1 LADTE
6 NIGRET
12 FKILVVD
19 DEGAVRETLVTYLET
34 EGYDLRT
41 ADSGVTA
48 LKVIEEF
55 KPQVVLLDIRMPDMD
70 GLQCLRSIMKLTPG
84 IAVVVMSGF
93 ASEQI
98 ARKTLE
104 IGAFEYINKPIS
116 FEHLIKVL
124 QLVKISKFVE
134 YM

>member
-1 LADTE
+1 MADSE

-19 DEGAVRETLVTYLET
+19 DEETVREMLVTYLET
-34 EGYDLRT
+34 EGYDVGT

-48 LKVIEEF
+48 LQVIEEF

-70 GLQCLRSIMKLTPG
+70 GLQCLRSIMKQNPD
-84 IAVVVMSGF
+84 IAVVMMSGF
-93 ASEQI
+93 VSEQI

-104 IGAFEYINKPIS
+104 IGAFDYVNKPIS
-116 FEHLIKVL
+116 LEHLMRIL

>member
-1 LADTE
+1 MADTE

-19 DEGAVRETLVTYLET
+19 DEGAIRETLVTYLET
-34 EGYDLRT
+34 EGYDMRT

>member
-1 LADTE
+1 VTEPDTV
-6 NIGRET
+6 GRET

-19 DEGAVRETLVTYLET
+19 DEEPVREMLVTYLET
-34 EGYDLRT
+34 EGYDVST
-41 ADSGVTA
+41 ADSGVSA
-48 LKVIEEF
+48 LPAIEDF

-70 GLQCLRSIMKLTPG
+70 GLQCLRSIMKRNPD
-84 IAVVVMSGF
+84 IAVVMMSGF
-93 ASEQI
+93 VSEQI

-104 IGAFEYINKPIS
+104 IGAFDYINKPIS
-116 FEHLIKVL
+116 FEHLMKVL

>member
-1 LADTE
+1 MADTE

-34 EGYDLRT
+34 EGYDMRT

>member
-1 LADTE
+1 MADTE

-19 DEGAVRETLVTYLET
+19 DEGSIRETLVTYLET

-104 IGAFEYINKPIS
+104 IGAFEYINKPIC

>member
-1 LADTE
+1 MADSE

-19 DEGAVRETLVTYLET
+19 DEETVREMLVTYLET
-34 EGYDLRT
+34 EGYDVGT

-48 LKVIEEF
+48 LQVIEEF

-70 GLQCLRSIMKLTPG
+70 GLQCLRSIMKQNPD
-84 IAVVVMSGF
+84 IAVVMMSGF
-93 ASEQI
+93 VSEQI

-104 IGAFEYINKPIS
+104 LGAFDYINKPIS
-116 FEHLIKVL
+116 LEHLMRIL

>member
-1 LADTE
+1 MVDAE

-19 DEGAVRETLVTYLET
+19 DEETVREMLVTYLET
-34 EGYDLRT
+34 EGYDVGT
-41 ADSGVTA
+41 ADNGVTA
-48 LKVIEEF
+48 LQVIEEL

-70 GLQCLRSIMKLTPG
+70 GLQCLRSIMKQNPD
-84 IAVVVMSGF
+84 IAVVMMSGF
-93 ASEQI
+93 VSEQI
-98 ARKTLE
+98 AKKTLE
-104 IGAFEYINKPIS
+104 IGAFDYINKPIS
-116 FEHLIKVL
+116 LEHLMRIL

>member
-1 LADTE
+1 MTEPDTV
-6 NIGRET
+6 GRET

-19 DEGAVRETLVTYLET
+19 DEEPVREMLVTYLET
-34 EGYDLRT
+34 EGYDVST
-41 ADSGVTA
+41 ADSGVSA
-48 LKVIEEF
+48 LPAIEDF

-70 GLQCLRSIMKLTPG
+70 GLQCLRSIMKRNPD
-84 IAVVVMSGF
+84 IAVVMMSGF
-93 ASEQI
+93 VSEQI

-104 IGAFEYINKPIS
+104 IGAFDYINKPIS
-116 FEHLIKVL
+116 FEHLMKVL

>member
-1 LADTE
+1 MTDTE

-19 DEGAVRETLVTYLET
+19 DEGSVRETLVTYLET
-34 EGYDLRT
+34 EGYDMRT

-104 IGAFEYINKPIS
+104 IGAFEYINKPIC
-116 FEHLIKVL
+116 FERLIKVL
-124 QLVKISKFVE
+124 QLVKVSKFVE

>member
-1 LADTE
+1 MADTE

-19 DEGAVRETLVTYLET
+19 DEGSIRETLVTYLET

-70 GLQCLRSIMKLTPG
+70 GLQCLRSIMKQNPH
-84 IAVVVMSGF
+84 IAVVMMSGF
-93 ASEQI
+93 VSEQI

-104 IGAFEYINKPIS
+104 IGAFDYINKPIS
-116 FEHLIKVL
+116 LEHLMRIL

>member
-1 LADTE
+1 VADTE

-12 FKILVVD
+12 FKILVAD
-19 DEGAVRETLVTYLET
+19 DEESVRETLVTYLET

-98 ARKTLE
+98 ARKSLE

>member
-1 LADTE
+1 MVDVD

-19 DEGAVRETLVTYLET
+19 DEEAIREMLVTYLET
-34 EGYDLRT
+34 EGYDVST

-48 LKVIEEF
+48 LPAIEEF
-55 KPQVVLLDIRMPDMD
+55 SPQVVLLDIRMPDMD
-70 GLQCLRSIMKLTPG
+70 GLQCLRSIMRRNPD
-84 IAVVVMSGF
+84 IAVVMMSGF
-93 ASEQI
+93 VSEQI

-104 IGAFEYINKPIS
+104 IGAFDYINKPIS
-116 FEHLIKVL
+116 FEHLVKVL

>member
-1 LADTE
+1 MADSE

-19 DEGAVRETLVTYLET
+19 DEETVREMLVTYLET
-34 EGYDLRT
+34 EGYDVGT

-48 LKVIEEF
+48 LQVIEEF
-55 KPQVVLLDIRMPDMD
+55 NPQVVLLDIRMPDMD
-70 GLQCLRSIMKLTPG
+70 GLQCLRLIMKQNPD
-84 IAVVVMSGF
+84 IAVVMMSGF
-93 ASEQI
+93 VSEQI
-98 ARKTLE
+98 AKKTLE
-104 IGAFEYINKPIS
+104 LGAFDYINKPIS
-116 FEHLIKVL
+116 LEHLMKIL

>member
-1 LADTE
+1 MVDSE

-19 DEGAVRETLVTYLET
+19 DEETVREMLVTYLET
-34 EGYDLRT
+34 EGYDVGT

-48 LKVIEEF
+48 LQVIEEF

-70 GLQCLRSIMKLTPG
+70 GLQCLRSIMKQNPD
-84 IAVVVMSGF
+84 IAVVMMSGF
-93 ASEQI
+93 VSEQI

-104 IGAFEYINKPIS
+104 IGAFDYINKPIS
-116 FEHLIKVL
+116 LEHLMRIL

>member
-1 LADTE
+1 MADTE

-19 DEGAVRETLVTYLET
+19 DEGAIRETLVTYLET

>member
-1 LADTE
+1 MVDSE
-6 NIGRET
+6 NVGRET

-19 DEGAVRETLVTYLET
+19 DEETVREMLVTYLET
-34 EGYDLRT
+34 EGYDVGT

-48 LKVIEEF
+48 LQVIEEF

-70 GLQCLRSIMKLTPG
+70 GLQCLRLIMKQNPD
-84 IAVVVMSGF
+84 IAVVMMSGF
-93 ASEQI
+93 VSEKI

-104 IGAFEYINKPIS
+104 IGAFDYINKPIS
-116 FEHLIKVL
+116 LEHLMRIL

>member
-1 LADTE
+1 MTE
-6 NIGRET
+6 SDAVGRET

-19 DEGAVRETLVTYLET
+19 DEEPVREMLVTYLET
-34 EGYDLRT
+34 EGYDVST
-41 ADSGVTA
+41 ADSGVSA
-48 LKVIEEF
+48 LPAIEEF

-70 GLQCLRSIMKLTPG
+70 GLQCLRSIMKRNSD
-84 IAVVVMSGF
+84 IAVVMMSGF
-93 ASEQI
+93 VSEQI

-104 IGAFEYINKPIS
+104 IGAFDYINKPIS
-116 FEHLIKVL
+116 FEHLMKVL

>member
-1 LADTE
+1 MADTE

>member
-1 LADTE
+1 MADFE

-19 DEGAVRETLVTYLET
+19 DEETIREMLVTYLET
-34 EGYDLRT
+34 EGYDVGT

-48 LKVIEEF
+48 LQVIEEF

-70 GLQCLRSIMKLTPG
+70 GLQCLRSIMKQNPD
-84 IAVVVMSGF
+84 IAVVMMSGF
-93 ASEQI
+93 VSEQI
-98 ARKTLE
+98 AKKTLE
-104 IGAFEYINKPIS
+104 LGAFDYINKPIS
-116 FEHLIKVL
+116 LEHLMRIL

-134 YM
+134 NM